1 MFRIMALFF
10 IFGCLYFLITEI
22 LNFRKRS
29 VAAKKLA
36 NLEAERDIIS
46 MEEEAAE
53 LEKENMKRKMALYD
67 EDGESAPK
75 E

>member
-1 MFRIMALFF
+1 MALFF
-10 IFGCLYFLITEI
+10 IFGCLYFLIHEI

-29 VAAKKLA
+29 VAAEKLA

-67 EDGESAPK
+67 EDESAPK